1 MFGIIAMFFLVT
13 IVIVLSVVIYYIFY
27 SIRINR
33 KIQNGDTASK
43 RMIDIPKVVMTSIIV
58 LLLLYSIILSASN
71 KRIQSIH
78 EEQLQNRDNY
88 VQIDLEDYTYSS
100 FSGNIESAD
109 ASYAK
114 MFSKEENE
122 GYTKTVQTEGNF
134 VFTIFT
140 RNSSHDDFHPDFLC
154 YVDYVGQNIEK
165 YSVYQN
171 REYIDS
177 ITEEM
182 LWGNSFGGSFCEDGT
197 LFIGNINDNECFKIT
212 FGLLT
217 EKAEAEYFEADR
229 KAYENDN
236 GEFPSFTDY
245 ANECQSVIISL
256 E

>member
-1 MFGIIAMFFLVT
+1 MFGIIATFFLVT
-13 IVIVLSVVIYYIFY
+13 TIIVLSVVIYYIFY

-33 KIQNGDTASK
+33 KIQNGDTDSK
-43 RMIDIPKVVMTSIIV
+43 RMVDIPKVIMTSIIV
-58 LLLLYSIILSASN
+58 LLLLYSIILSTN
-71 KRIQSIH
+71 NRRIQSIH

-88 VQIDLEDYTYSS
+88 VQIDLGDYTYSS
-100 FSGNIESAD
+100 FSGNIESTD

-114 MFSKEENE
+114 IFSKEENE

-140 RNSSHDDFHPDFLC
+140 RNTSHDDFHPDFLC
-154 YVDYVGQNIEK
+154 FVDYIGENIEK

-171 REYIDS
+171 CEYIDS
-177 ITEEM
+177 TTEKL
-182 LWGNSFGGSFCEDGT
+182 LWGNGSGSSFSDDGT
-197 LFIGNINDNECFKIT
+197 LIIGNINDNESFKIT

-217 EKAEAEYFEADR
+217 EKAEAEYFEAEN

-236 GEFPSFTDY
+236 GEFQSFTDY
-245 ANECQSVIISL
+245 SNECQSVIISL

>member
-58 LLLLYSIILSASN
+58 LLLLYSIILSTSN

-197 LFIGNINDNECFKIT
+197 LFIGNINDNESFKIT
-212 FGLLT
+212 FALLD
-217 EKAEAEYFEADR
+217 EEAEKTYSE
-229 KAYENDN
+229 ELSI
-236 GEFPSFTDY
+236 PSDKNKGDTPIFSY
-245 ANECQSVIISL
+245 AKECESVIISV